1 MSKSIEGKI
10 SRAEKTADFF
20 EKKGN
25 QFWAKAKNG
34 GDEFYYKQ
42 ARDCYDRAKMCMN
55 SLSCLKHGTTNITKS
70 RKAVTRPTMIREIW

>member
-1 MSKSIEGKI
+1 MTKGIEAKI

-34 GDEFYYKQ
+34 GGEFYYKQ
-42 ARDCYDRAKMCMN
+42 ARDCYDRAKGCRKTLQKLKYKSWDGN
-55 SLSCLKHGTTNITKS
+55 S
-70 RKAVTRPTMIREIW
+70 AQE